1 MPQTRIRF
9 KQSCTIA
16 TPSIGTDGRPTLGA
30 ATTVSCALWRRRFH
44 DFVPQQ
50 GEAKRIDAL
59 AFVPR
64 GTSVALRDRVVEDGI
79 GYEVVNLT
87 TAHDDRNR
95 VDHIGL
101 QLQLVSG

>member
-1 MPQTRIRF
+1 MPQTRMRF
-9 KQSCTIA
+9 KQTCTIA
-16 TPSIGTDGRPTLGA
+16 TPTIGSDGRPTLGA
-30 ATTVSCALWRRRFH
+30 ATTVNCALWRRRFH
-44 DFVPQQ
+44 DFVPTQ
-50 GEAKRIDAL
+50 GEVLRIDAV
-59 AFVPR
+59 AFVPS
-64 GTSVALRDRVVEDGI
+64 GTSVALRDRLVEGGL